1 MKKAVFIIV
10 MSVFALACKPKQ
22 TVTNTK
28 LDNKSERLIKG
39 DWQVSSVNYVGSEV
53 FKVTSFNIADAKCF
67 EGSQWSFVSNN
78 NTGEM
83 VLNNANCIAYKS
95 RITWFINKEGNFVI
109 KFLNEGVKA
118 KHTVGGYVLRVANQT
133 ENSFQLID
141 KASVGNN
148 SADVVYQ
155 FDKIN
160 K

>member
-1 MKKAVFIIV
+1 MRKIVFIIV
-10 MSVFALACKPKQ
+10 MSVFAWACKPKQ

-39 DWQVSSVNYVGSEV
+39 NWQISSVSYVGSDV

-67 EGSQWSFVSNN
+67 EGSQWNFVSNN

-83 VLNNANCIAYKS
+83 ALNKSNCVTYGS
-95 RITWFINKEGNFVI
+95 RITWFVNKEGNFVM
-109 KFLNEGVKA
+109 KFLSEGVKA
-118 KHTVGGYVLRVANQT
+118 KHTAAGYVLRIANQSET
-133 ENSFQLID
+133 SFQLID
-141 KASVGNN
+141 KASVGSNT
-148 SADVVYQ
+148 AEIVYQ

>member
-1 MKKAVFIIV
+1 MKKIAFIIV

-28 LDNKSERLIKG
+28 LDNKLERLIKG
-39 DWQVSSVNYVGSEV
+39 DWQVSSVSYVGSEV

-83 VLNNANCIAYKS
+83 VLNKANCVTYGS
-95 RITWFINKEGNFVI
+95 RITWFINKDGNFVM
-109 KFLNEGVKA
+109 KFLTEGVKA
-118 KHTVGGYVLRVANQT
+118 KHTAGGYVLRVANQSET
-133 ENSFQLID
+133 SFQLID
-141 KASVGNN
+141 RASVGSN
-148 SADVVYQ
+148 SAEIVYQ

>member
-1 MKKAVFIIV
+1 MKKHLLLFV
-10 MSVFALACKPKQ
+10 LAIFFVGCKPKQ

-39 DWQVSSVNYVGSEV
+39 DWQVSSVSYVGSDV

-83 VLNNANCIAYKS
+83 VLNKANCVTYGSK
-95 RITWFINKEGNFVI
+95 ITWFINKDGNFVM
-109 KFLNEGVKA
+109 KFLTEGVKA
-118 KHTVGGYVLRVANQT
+118 KHTAGGYVLRVANQSET
-133 ENSFQLID
+133 SFQLID
-141 KASVGNN
+141 RASVGSN
-148 SADVVYQ
+148 SAEIVYQ